1 VGDPTL
7 RHLPKRD
14 RMALLWSVRFF
25 SLKLTLASPALTI
38 KQRSRAP
45 LALSTMKI
53 KTLCLAIT
61 FLVPSIA
68 AAQTADEIVTKV
80 LAARGG
86 VDKIKEVHSQRIL
99 GTIEFAPGASGP
111 FIVELERPGK
121 MHIEVSVQG
130 QTLTRSF
137 DGKSTGWI
145 INPFSPNKGVE
156 PMSAE
161 DISNITDESDFD
173 GPLVDYKS
181 KGNQIELAGK
191 EDVEGKPAYRLKL
204 TSKKGELRSYLV
216 DAGTFQ
222 LVRWEGTR
230 KVGDKDVPWES
241 LFRDYRDVNGL
252 MFAFEI
258 DSDAPGT
265 EQSQKII
272 ADKVELN
279 PQIDESHF
287 GKPPAPAAPPEQ
299 PANSAPPDNPPP
311 QD

>member
-1 VGDPTL
+1 
-7 RHLPKRD
+7 
-14 RMALLWSVRFF
+14 
-25 SLKLTLASPALTI
+25 
-38 KQRSRAP
+38 
-45 LALSTMKI
+45 MKI
-53 KTLCLAIT
+53 KTLSLAVILL
-61 FLVPSIA
+61 FPVIA

-86 VDKIKEVHSQRIL
+86 VDKIKAVHSQRIS
-99 GTIEFAPGASGP
+99 GNIEFAPGTSGP
-111 FIVELERPGK
+111 FIVELKRPGK

-130 QTLTRSF
+130 QTLIRSF
-137 DGKSTGWI
+137 DGKSAGWI

-161 DISNITDESDFD
+161 DISNIADESDFD

-181 KGNQIELAGK
+181 KGNQVELVGK

-204 TSKKGELRSYLV
+204 TSKKGETRSYLV
-216 DAGTFQ
+216 DAGNFR

-258 DSDAPGT
+258 DPDAPGT
-265 EQSQKII
+265 EQSQKIF
-272 ADKVELN
+272 ADKIELN

-299 PANSAPPDNPPP
+299 PAPSAPPAPDNSPP
-311 QD
+311 QN

>member
-1 VGDPTL
+1 
-7 RHLPKRD
+7 
-14 RMALLWSVRFF
+14 
-25 SLKLTLASPALTI
+25 
-38 KQRSRAP
+38 
-45 LALSTMKI
+45 MKI
-53 KTLCLAIT
+53 RILGLAIT
-61 FLVPSIA
+61 FLLPCIA

-86 VDKIKEVHSQRIL
+86 VDKIKTVRSQRIS
-99 GTIEFAPGASGP
+99 GTIDFGAGATGP
-111 FIVELERPGK
+111 FLVELERPGK
-121 MHIEVSVQG
+121 MHIEVSIQG
-130 QTLTRSF
+130 QTLIRSF

-145 INPFSPNKGVE
+145 INPFSPNKSVE

-161 DISNITDESDFD
+161 DISNIADESDFD

-191 EDVEGKPAYRLKL
+191 EEVEGKPAYRLKL
-204 TSKKGELRSYLV
+204 TSKKGETRSYLV
-216 DAGTFQ
+216 DAETFH

-230 KVGDKDVPWES
+230 KVGDKEVPWES

-272 ADKVELN
+272 ADKIELN
-279 PQIDESHF
+279 PQIDAAHF
-287 GKPPAPAAPPEQ
+287 SKPAAPAAPPPEQ
-299 PANSAPPDNPPP
+299 PANAAPPASDNPPP
-311 QD
+311 QN